1 MGRGRSSHMEINRVS
16 FGKDR
21 FHQQS
26 EMIAWCESHSKN
38 GGWRAMSADSEA
50 EWAVDSM
57 FGATHFFFRNPK
69 DLVLFS
75 LRWT

>member
-1 MGRGRSSHMEINRVS
+1 MEITRVS

-21 FHQQS
+21 YHQQS
-26 EMIAWCESHSKN
+26 EMIAWCESRFKN
-38 GGWRAMSADSEA
+38 GGWRAMTADSKA

-57 FGATHFFFRNPK
+57 FGNTHFFFRNPK
-69 DLVLFS
+69 DLVIFS